1 MMAKKKNEV
10 RKSPFLYRKGQQ
22 VTYFKSPFTIGKY
35 DETIDGVIK
44 DRWQLVIDCGGG
56 LTVVVNRYSVYS
68 ERMVAGHVS
77 PCTTFFTEAE
87 LKRRVVGAVAAE
99 RKAA

>member
-10 RKSPFLYRKGQQ
+10 RKSPFLYRVGQQ
-22 VTYFKSPFTIGKY
+22 VTYTKSPFITSRG
-35 DETIDGVIK
+35 ETIDGVIK

-68 ERMVAGHVS
+68 EQMIGTHLS

-87 LKRRVVGAVAAE
+87 LKRRVVVTTASE
-99 RKAA
+99 RKVA

>member
-1 MMAKKKNEV
+1 MMPKKKNEV
-10 RKSPFLYRKGQQ
+10 RKSPFRFRKGQQ
-22 VTYFKSPFTIGKY
+22 VAYTKSPFAIDKH

-44 DRWQLVIDCGGG
+44 DRWQLVCDCGGG
-56 LTVVVNRYSVYS
+56 LTVVINRYSVYS
-68 ERMVAGHVS
+68 EQMISGHVS

-87 LKRRVVGAVAAE
+87 LKRRVVVTGASE

>member
-1 MMAKKKNEV
+1 MMAKHT
-10 RKSPFLYRKGQQ
+10 RKSPFLYRKGQK
-22 VTYFKSPFTIGKY
+22 VTYTKSPFITNRGNSV
-35 DETIDGVIK
+35 DGVIK

-68 ERMVAGHVS
+68 KQVISGHVS

-87 LKRRVVGAVAAE
+87 LKRRVVGAVASE